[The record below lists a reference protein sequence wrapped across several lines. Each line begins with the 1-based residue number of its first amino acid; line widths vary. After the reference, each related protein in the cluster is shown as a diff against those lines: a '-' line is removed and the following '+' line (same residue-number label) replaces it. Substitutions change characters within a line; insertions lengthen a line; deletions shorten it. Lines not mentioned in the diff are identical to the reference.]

1 MKKKILLMIALLC
14 AMVQGMKAQ
23 NGILC
28 TASDKGRVICT
39 DGSIYDNVSTAQAAG
54 KTPVA
59 MIIWVDET
67 NKKGLALH
75 LKDDWYYNNTEG
87 AERCNQR
94 NSFQPVAGATWK
106 LASKDEWQTM
116 VDAYGGY
123 QQLRDGFGSV
133 GGANLNTNS
142 FYTSSTAYEKNSAIY
157 WLYSFRDDGGW
168 YNHGWQLSKTDLSGH
183 LRPCLAFNLLTL
195 YEIKNQNDWF
205 TFCRQVN
212 GGDTFSDKYVKITAQ
227 DEYIPIVSEMAGVD
241 DARSFQ
247 GLFDGN
253 GHTLTFNVSITATE
267 NYCAPFRH
275 VKNATIKN
283 LRINGIIHTQAMNAA
298 GFVGE
303 SHGALTITNCRSS
316 VEINSTKN
324 GDGTHGGFV
333 ATLSGKDNTVL
344 IDGCVFDGSFATS
357 NGTVGC
363 GGFIGWGV
371 YNKPTIK
378 NSLMKPSRV
387 DANMVEKTFARWYT
401 GDNGIYEPTITNCYY
416 IATTNLTTN
425 QGTQAVATATA
436 PANLGD
442 AVEDYGMVKAYQNG
456 ILVGGTY
463 YVVPATVTLA
473 DNADNSTTINDA
485 NGYFADVTLSGRTL
499 YKDGAWNTICLP
511 FNVNLTGS
519 PLEGAT
525 ARTLTS
531 ASISGSTL
539 NLTFGDEVSTLVAGT
554 PYIIKWAADANN
566 IENPV
571 FSGVTID
578 ATDRS
583 YDNGE
588 GGDAQVR
595 FLGTYKSTSF
605 PNTDNTV
612 LLLGAENTLYYP
624 TTGAG
629 LGAQRAY
636 FKIGDGTAL
645 ARLTTFNIDFGDGET
660 ITGIIELKNSGI
672 QELKS
677 DDAWYTLD
685 GRRIANGQQPTAKG
699 LYIHNGRKEVVK

>member
-94 NSFQPVAGATWK
+94 NTFQPVAGATWK

-142 FYTSSTAYEKNSAIY
+142 LYTSSTAYEKNSAIY
-157 WLYSFRDDGGW
+157 WLYNFRNDDGW
-168 YNHGWQLSKTDLSGH
+168 YKHGWQLSKTDLSGH

-205 TFCRQVN
+205 TFCSQVN

-275 VKNATIKN
+275 VKNAIIKN

-425 QGTQAVATATA
+425 QGTQAYTATA

-511 FNVNLTGS
+511 FNLTLSGS
-519 PLEGAT
+519 PLDGAV
-525 ARTLTS
+525 ARPLTS
-531 ASISGSTL
+531 ASISGTTL
-539 NLTFGDEVSTLVAGT
+539 NLTFGDAVDKLVAGT
-554 PYIIKWAADANN
+554 PYIIKWASGDD
-566 IENPV
+566 IVNPV
-571 FSGVTID
+571 FTGVTID
-578 ATDRS
+578 KNDRS
-583 YDNGE
+583 YDNGAV
-588 GGDAQVR
+588 GNQRVR
-595 FLGTYKSTSF
+595 FTGTYKSTPFDSE
-605 PNTDNTV
+605 DKSI
-612 LLLGAENTLYYP
+612 LLLGGKNTLYYP

-629 LGAQRAY
+629 IGAQRAY
-636 FKIGDGTAL
+636 FKLGSEAAL
-645 ARLTTFNIDFGDGET
+645 ARLTSFNIDFGEGEV
-660 ITGIIELKNSGI
+660 TGIIGVREVREANDNS
-672 QELKS
+672 
-677 DDAWYTLD
+677 WYSIDGRKLD
-685 GRRIANGQQPTAKG
+685 GKPTKKGVYINNGRRIVIK
-699 LYIHNGRKEVVK
+699 